1 MRHYLDQYV
10 RLAAENF
17 EKELTRVA
25 GFDEQAKTIL
35 ANSELQLFLKKI
47 DTGKI
52 KSPSKEF
59 EKFHMWFQ
67 TDDKY
72 CNRWASTLY
81 YQNEEKL
88 LFDAAANLF
97 NALGYLR
104 HDLDLAEYCKSI
116 GFTFPD
122 GWPNDPERFA
132 ETLRL
137 TQEEQN
143 RQDKQKPLSLIQR
156 LKQWLT

>member
-25 GFDEQAKTIL
+25 QFDEEAQRINAD
-35 ANSELQLFLKKI
+35 KKLHSLLR
-47 DTGKI
+47 KI
-52 KSPSKEF
+52 KKGDISLPAEVFNEF
-59 EKFHMWFQ
+59 SEKFLP
-67 TDDKY
+67 DSKY
-72 CNRWASTLY
+72 SEWGSKLYFAKNEKKLFAAS
-81 YQNEEKL
+81 
-88 LFDAAANLF
+88 AALAYVLENFGNDIKFAEHCHFINF
-97 NALGYLR
+97 N
-104 HDLDLAEYCKSI
+104 
-116 GFTFPD
+116 FPD

-137 TQEEQN
+137 TEQEQN
-143 RQDKQKPLSLIQR
+143 QQDKQKPLSLIQR